1 MNAHAVECDLSPGS
15 EANLFRK
22 ILVELASQLLRIK
35 LFMLSLL
42 HCSADVCVCSY
53 PGKTGWMVVDEMAKD
68 SRVENI

>member
-1 MNAHAVECDLSPGS
+1 MLLSAILALCS

-53 PGKTGWMVVDEMAKD
+53 PGKTGWIDRVDGGG
-68 SRVENI
+68 